1 MTQILTFLG
10 KGGSGRTT
18 LAIATAKQQA
28 SQGKRVLLASQGSG
42 PEFSLLLGTTVD
54 REPTEIAPNFKAVQ
68 FDTPYLLEQGWEQV
82 KGWESR
88 YLRTPFF
95 KEVYGQELAVLPGMD
110 SAFAINAVRE
120 YDASGEYDVIVFDG
134 TSDRETLR
142 MLGIAEIAGWYLRR
156 FKQVLEGSDIVRA
169 LSPFVQPVTSS
180 VLNVDWTQ
188 TEFTPDRMDSFLNE
202 AKSALAN
209 SDRLAA
215 YLVTTADP
223 AAIAVAKYR
232 WGEAQQ
238 IGLTVGGVLL
248 NRATSPDAAASDF
261 APLSVTPVPEMA
273 GEDWQSLTGSLP
285 DFASEVAKAPKP
297 MEVDLNA
304 QTVRLFLPG
313 FEKKQ
318 VKLIQSGPEVTVEA
332 GEQRHNIYL
341 PPALQGKS
349 VKGAKFQDRY
359 LTISF

>member
-18 LAIATAKQQA
+18 LAIATAKQYAQ
-28 SQGKRVLLASQGSG
+28 QGKRVLLASQGSG
-42 PEFSLLLGTTVD
+42 PEFSLLLGAPVSN
-54 REPTEIAPNFKAVQ
+54 EPSELAPNLKVVQ

-82 KGWESR
+82 KSLEAR

-120 YDASGEYDVIVFDG
+120 FDESGRYDAIVFDG
-134 TSDRETLR
+134 TGDRETLR

-156 FKQVLEGSDIVRA
+156 FRQVLEGSDIVRA

-180 VLNVDWTQ
+180 VLNVDWSQ
-188 TEFTPDRMDSFLNE
+188 TEFTPDRLDNFLNQGK
-202 AKSALAN
+202 AALADN
-209 SDRLAA
+209 RRLAA
-215 YLVTTADP
+215 YLVTTDDP
-223 AAIAVAKYR
+223 AAIAVAQYR

-238 IGLTVGGVLL
+238 IGLTVGGVLA
-248 NRATSPDAAASDF
+248 NRSSDTSAFGETF
-261 APLSVTPVPEMA
+261 APLPLTFLPEKS
-273 GEDWQSLTGSLP
+273 GDDWQPLVDALP
-285 DFASEVAKAPKP
+285 DYASQIAGAPKP
-297 MEVDLNA
+297 MEVDTAA

-341 PPALQGKS
+341 PAELRGKS